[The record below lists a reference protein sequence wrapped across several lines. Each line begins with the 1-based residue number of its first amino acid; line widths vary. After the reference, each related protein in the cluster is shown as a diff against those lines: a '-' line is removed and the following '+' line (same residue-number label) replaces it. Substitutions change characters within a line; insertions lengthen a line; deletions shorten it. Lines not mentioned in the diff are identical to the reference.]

1 MFGTGRDEKTLEEV
15 PSEIRNPSG
24 HDDLHIVLECDR
36 PLAGST
42 RHCIDDIDQISFR
55 RGRQR
60 RFARELVSGVRK
72 LTLEVPDPH
81 MSSTHATMR
90 RLDGR
95 WLLEDTNS
103 RNGSYLQGRR
113 VDRVPLADRA
123 LMQFGH
129 TYFLLRSREL
139 PRMLVERTP
148 DLTSASG
155 GDRGL
160 GTVSHEL
167 GAVLARMLDASRAG
181 VAVLLVGEAGSGKDT
196 IARAVHALASDGGAG
211 AFAPVQCALLGHG
224 GDPGHADDVPAQL
237 ARAFEHA
244 AGGTLFLN
252 EIDGL
257 SPTAQVALLSAL
269 RSPARTR
276 IARILSSVRSND
288 LRSPVPALPADLLA
302 DVAGF
307 WMSLPP
313 LRDRLE
319 DMGTLVSDI
328 LGRAG
333 PPGEEPP
340 LRIDMAMGQALL
352 LHDWPYNI
360 SELESTLRFAS
371 TQSTQSG
378 AKTMHWSPPALL
390 YARSS
395 APARLADSEPPIEL
409 GTVDTTAVQA
419 TVDTRSGPDAEFAK
433 NVRRALKC
441 HLSLAGLQTNG
452 LLGSDMVLE
461 AANGSVAATS
471 TVPALREAILSS
483 LDSLRKSSPRGERQ
497 GRVIHLTFI
506 EPASTQQEVADRLAM
521 AFGTYRRYVTSAL
534 AELTSILWFRELSA
548 RVRRAGSAAPRPA
561 ANDAAAPA
569 AARSR

>member
-1 MFGTGRDEKTLEEV
+1 MFGTVRDEKTLEEV
-15 PSEIRNPSG
+15 PSEVRGPSG

-42 RHCIDDIDQISFR
+42 RHCIDDIDLISFR

-60 RFARELVSGVRK
+60 RFARDVVSGTRK

-139 PRMLVERTP
+139 PKMLVERAP
-148 DLTSASG
+148 DVTSASG

-167 GAVLARMLDASRAG
+167 GAVLARMVDASRAG

-196 IARAVHALASDGGAG
+196 MARAVHALASDGGPG
-211 AFAPVQCALLGHG
+211 AFVRVQCAVLGHG
-224 GDPGHADDVPAQL
+224 GEPGHPDDVPAQL
-237 ARAFEHA
+237 TQAFEQA

-257 SPTAQVALLSAL
+257 SPTAQVVLVSAL

-288 LRSPVPALPADLLA
+288 VRSPVPSLPADLLA
-302 DVAGF
+302 DLAGF
-307 WMSLPP
+307 WMPLPP

-319 DMGTLVSDI
+319 DIGTLVADI

-333 PPGEEPP
+333 PPGDEPP
-340 LRIDMAMGQALL
+340 LRMDMAMGQALV

-360 SELESTLRFAS
+360 SELESTLRFAVA
-371 TQSTQSG
+371 QSTQSG
-378 AKTMHWSPPALL
+378 TGTMQWSPPALL
-390 YARSS
+390 YSRSL
-395 APARLADSEPPIEL
+395 APSRLADSDPPIPF
-409 GTVDTTAVQA
+409 GANDAPPADTGVE
-419 TVDTRSGPDAEFAK
+419 TRSGPDVEFAK

-452 LLGSDMVLE
+452 LLGSHMVME
-461 AANGSVAATS
+461 ATNGSPAATS

-497 GRVIHLTFI
+497 SRVIHLTFV

-548 RVRRAGSAAPRPA
+548 RARRAGGDVPR
-561 ANDAAAPA
+561 AAADVAVPA